1 MQAPATSR
9 TARGVEIN
17 NRDVVREEHW
27 RGPPVAGSVLDF
39 VQNRMIYSEGDE
51 ANSFFKVVLGVVRTC
66 RFLSDGQ
73 RQIDAFYAAGD
84 VFGLEAGAEHSFSA
98 EAVTGSSIISYRR
111 RDLAAL
117 TANNEG
123 FSQQLFTY
131 AMQRLARAQEH
142 AVLLGRRSAVKKV
155 AAFLI
160 DWAAY
165 SPESTIIAL
174 EMTRQDIADYLGL
187 TVETVSRTFS
197 HLERNALIER
207 PSLRQ
212 IKLKDR
218 KRLRDLSS

>member
-1 MQAPATSR
+1 M
-9 TARGVEIN
+9 N
-17 NRDVVREEHW
+17 NLDVVAEEH
-27 RGPPVAGSVLDF
+27 RRLGPPVAGSVLDF
-39 VQNRMIYSEGDE
+39 VQNRVIYGEGDD
-51 ANSFFKVVLGVVRTC
+51 ANSFYKVALGVVRTC
-66 RFLSDGQ
+66 RFLSDGR
-73 RQIDAFYAAGD
+73 RQIDAFYVAGD

-98 EAVTGSSIISYRR
+98 EAVTGSSIVSYRR

-142 AVLLGRRSAVKKV
+142 AVLLGRRSAVEKV

-165 SPESTIIAL
+165 SPETTIIAL

-197 HLERNALIER
+197 YLERKALIER
-207 PSLRQ
+207 PSARQ